1 MTIPRQSRE
10 RSLCLVSVC
19 KFEEGVACIC
29 VCVCVG
35 GGREVDLLG
44 CFFFNAQIKQLLLK
58 KELVTWTC
66 PEFNF
71 ARNGKISQQIP
82 NLLSL
87 LTIQCFSKGF
97 SPTMK
102 DSC

>member
-35 GGREVDLLG
+35 GGREVDLLVFFFVFL
-44 CFFFNAQIKQLLLK
+44 FFFNVQIKQLL
-58 KELVTWTC
+58 
-66 PEFNF
+66 
-71 ARNGKISQQIP
+71 
-82 NLLSL
+82 
-87 LTIQCFSKGF
+87 
-97 SPTMK
+97 
-102 DSC
+102 

>member
-1 MTIPRQSRE
+1 MH
-10 RSLCLVSVC
+10 VSVC
-19 KFEEGVACIC
+19 VS
-29 VCVCVG
+29 VLVVG
-35 GGREVDLLG
+35 GRWTYWV
-44 CFFFNAQIKQLLLK
+44 FFFNAQIKQLLLK